1 MTTQVLK
8 FVELSERDR
17 RQTGPMRKL
26 EKDDRVELRVM
37 RKDGGDQTV
46 SLPPDAAMLLE
57 DVLGHLLRGER
68 IAVLA
73 EDQELSP
80 NDAASILGLSR
91 PSVVH
96 RMDVGDLPFHYV
108 GKHRRARLKDVLAL
122 KSKVDVQQVA
132 LNALAQDTEAL
143 MRDYGL

>member
-8 FVELSERDR
+8 FVELSEHDR
-17 RQTGPMRKL
+17 RQTGSMRKL

-68 IAVLA
+68 VAVLA

-80 NDAASILGLSR
+80 NDAATILGLSR

-122 KSKVDVQQVA
+122 KSKVDMQQVA
-132 LNALAQDTEAL
+132 LNALAQETEAL

>member
-46 SLPPDAAMLLE
+46 SLLE

>member
-8 FVELSERDR
+8 FVELSEHDR
-17 RQTGPMRKL
+17 RQTGSMRKL

-46 SLPPDAAMLLE
+46 SLAPHAAMLLE

-68 IAVLA
+68 VAVLA

-80 NDAASILGLSR
+80 NDAATILGLSR

-122 KSKVDVQQVA
+122 KSKVDMQQVA
-132 LNALAQDTEAL
+132 LNALAQETEAL